1 MITCQK
7 NIYSSISFQ
16 VLIQSFVA
24 FVSYCLHFKVFT
36 ALSMGLVLL
45 ASHLLSYN
53 RIPQPEEFKYGVLFC
68 LVLIDFSV
76 GE

>member
-16 VLIQSFVA
+16 VIIQSFVA
-24 FVSYCLHFKVFT
+24 FNSYCLHFKVFT
-36 ALSMGLVLL
+36 ALGMELVLL
-45 ASHLLSYN
+45 ASHLLSYG
-53 RIPQPEEFKYGVLFC
+53 RIVQPEELKHGPLFC